1 MRVLPKRFRALVLSA
16 GALALLGWITADGQT
31 ATPAATSPNTAAS
44 NSSAP
49 TQAAPA
55 AVPPNTE
62 IQILDHV
69 NHVLQWFR
77 LWGGADAYVVVPG
90 DELFV
95 ENGQDIARKVVDLE
109 LSPHSHRPQCWR
121 TLQRSHCRRK
131 GPPPVW

>member
-109 LSPHSHRPQCWR
+109 FKSALAQAAMLADSSKKPLPPQG
-121 TLQRSHCRRK
+121 T
-131 GPPPVW
+131 PPVW